1 VVPAGRAAALAT
13 HEMKRSRGASN
24 RPSLVTVV
32 LDVDESAWSETATT
46 TSTDAGAG
54 SAGEA
59 LSLGGAL
66 KSLLVF
72 MNAVR
77 LLNRENE
84 VALVAQCPDG
94 TARFWADSTSRDVG
108 KGRALGACLQSG
120 LQALVGEQRAAKP
133 GSGAGS
139 AGSVASLAAALSRA
153 LCHANRVISE
163 HERRFGQA
171 PLARMLVVQARADDA
186 SQYIPVMNAAF
197 AAQKKGIVV
206 DVMDLSLR
214 RSTTLQ
220 QVAHLTGGIL
230 QHYTAL
236 SHGEFTQLLLSVFL
250 GDVEDRKLL
259 RQPPQAPIVLE
270 AACFCHG
277 ELKARGWVCS
287 VCLSVFCKDP
297 ATDKPPRAT
306 CPTCKTRIA
315 I

>member
-1 VVPAGRAAALAT
+1 
-13 HEMKRSRGASN
+13 MKRSRGAIN

-32 LDVDESAWSETATT
+32 LDVDDGAWGEATA
-46 TSTDAGAG
+46 AGGGGGGGAATAAG
-54 SAGEA
+54 TAGEA

-66 KSLLVF
+66 KSVLVF

-94 TARFWADSTSRDVG
+94 TARFWADSTSPEAG
-108 KGRALGACLQSG
+108 KGRALGASLQSG
-120 LQALVGEQRAAKP
+120 VQALLGEQRVAQAQASS
-133 GSGAGS
+133 GGAGS
-139 AGSVASLAAALSRA
+139 GSVASLAAALSRA
-153 LCHANRVISE
+153 LCHANRVVGE

-171 PLARMLVVQARADDA
+171 PLARLLVVQARPDDA
-186 SQYIPVMNAAF
+186 SQYIPAMNAAF
-197 AAQKKGIVV
+197 AAQKKGVVV

-230 QHYTAL
+230 QHYAGL
-236 SHGEFTQLLLSVFL
+236 SQGEFTQLLLSVFL
-250 GDVEDRKLL
+250 GDAEDRKVL
-259 RQPPQAPIVLE
+259 RLPPQAPIVLE